1 MRHKGQIE
9 GQRLNFLSELF
20 ALCGEDTSKEYNLYE
35 VGRQCG
41 YNVTETKQ
49 VVEELSNSDL
59 IKVQQ
64 GSDKI
69 SVTPKGIEMMKRTIE
84 YSNNPEAT

>member
-9 GQRLNFLSELF
+9 GQRLNFLSALF
-20 ALCGEDTSKEYNLYE
+20 ALCGENISKEYNLYE

-41 YNVTETKQ
+41 YNTAETKQ
-49 VVEELSNSDL
+49 IVEELSNSDL
-59 IKVQQ
+59 IKVQE

-69 SVTPKGIEMMKRTIE
+69 LITPKGIEMMKRTIE

>member
-1 MRHKGQIE
+1 MRSRGQIE
-9 GQRLNFLSELF
+9 GQRLNFISELF

-41 YNVTETKQ
+41 YN
-49 VVEELSNSDL
+49 SDL
-59 IKVQQ
+59 IKVQE

-69 SVTPKGIEMMKRTIE
+69 STTPRGLEMMKRTIE